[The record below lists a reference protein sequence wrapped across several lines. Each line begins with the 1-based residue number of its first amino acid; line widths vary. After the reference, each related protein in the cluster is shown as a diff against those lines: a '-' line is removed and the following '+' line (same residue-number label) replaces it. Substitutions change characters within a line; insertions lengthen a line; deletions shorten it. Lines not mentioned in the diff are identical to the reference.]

1 MSEKNGFLP
10 KKINEA
16 LLIGSIFPV
25 PFGIFSLFMLYWLI
39 DSETPQE
46 VIYLITF
53 IISVFTFL
61 IPLCLHIF
69 RKKFWLK
76 KHPHLLKKK
85 KLI

>member
-61 IPLCLHIF
+61 IPFMLTYF
-69 RKKFWLK
+69 QKKILVK
-76 KHPHLLKKK
+76 KTSTPA
-85 KLI
+85 